1 MEEKKNNKSVELHI
15 PRSGPKTEQQ
25 VVIGVN
31 GVNYVIPKGQRVTV
45 PDYVAA
51 EYERS
56 VRASDKMFRNKEDLI
71 QKEDGE
77 LKAE

>member
-1 MEEKKNNKSVELHI
+1 MAEKKNGARVELHI

-25 VVIGVN
+25 IVIGVN

-45 PDYVAA
+45 PDFVAE
-51 EYERS
+51 EYARS
-56 VRASDKMFRNKEDLI
+56 VRASDQMFRNKEDLI

-77 LKAE
+77 LTAE

>member
-1 MEEKKNNKSVELHI
+1 MAEKKNSARVELHI

-51 EYERS
+51 EYECS